1 MEKKCSRCGKVF
13 NTDDKSIKSVDA
25 DGNPLRIDLCSMCE
39 LDKAVEEIMKF
50 KRFSRKEAERYIFDT
65 MNEALD
71 NITPNKNI
79 STNNRIKTQGFKYTR
94 KYTRDEII
102 PNAVVKV
109 VKDNE
114 ICTD

>member
-50 KRFSRKEAERYIFDT
+50 KRFSRKEAEKYIFNT
-65 MNEALD
+65 VNEALGF
-71 NITPNKNI
+71 TPNKKPTTSNK
-79 STNNRIKTQGFKYTR
+79 IKS
-94 KYTRDEII
+94 
-102 PNAVVKV
+102 KV
-109 VKDNE
+109 SS
-114 ICTD
+114 I

>member
-13 NTDDKSIKSVDA
+13 NTDNKPIKSVDA

-50 KRFSRKEAERYIFDT
+50 KHFSRKEAEIYIFDT
-65 MNEALD
+65 MNEALG
-71 NITPNKNI
+71 ITPNKKPTTSNK
-79 STNNRIKTQGFKYTR
+79 NKKQGFKYIGN
-94 KYTRDEII
+94 EII
-102 PNAVVKV
+102 SNAVVKV

-114 ICTD
+114 VCSN